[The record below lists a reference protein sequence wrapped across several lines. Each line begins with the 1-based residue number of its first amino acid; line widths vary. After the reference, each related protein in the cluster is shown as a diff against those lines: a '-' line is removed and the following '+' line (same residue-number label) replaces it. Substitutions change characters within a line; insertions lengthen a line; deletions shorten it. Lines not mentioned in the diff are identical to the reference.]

1 MVGMVSSPRP
11 ARTPATGRI
20 DVDLDGP
27 QRDTAIRMMTR
38 MLRLEDRQ
46 GSLVA
51 RIALDVGLRIIDG
64 ELAPG
69 SDVNSVELA
78 QRFETSRTPV
88 REALMLLEKQ
98 NLVEVPAR
106 RRPRVTDLSATPIE
120 EIYRVRALLSG
131 LAARLVCER
140 ASEEQLRELGE
151 RLAVMR
157 DAAAAGD
164 TGGYFWANVHYN
176 DLVTQVAGDSVLGDL
191 LDSLGLRVLQL
202 RHRSMAQSGR
212 MRDSMADH
220 ERVFIAYCQR
230 DADLAAAMSSAI
242 VQDAY
247 RVLIGKY
254 RR

>member
-1 MVGMVSSPRP
+1 MN
-11 ARTPATGRI
+11 
-20 DVDLDGP
+20 LDGP

-78 QRFETSRTPV
+78 QRFDTSRTPV

-106 RRPRVTDLSATPIE
+106 RRPRVSDLSATPIE
-120 EIYRVRALLSG
+120 EIYRVRALLTG

-140 ASEEQLRELGE
+140 ATEEQLDELGL
-151 RLAVMR
+151 RLSAMR
-157 DAAAAGD
+157 DAAAQGD
-164 TGGYFWANVHYN
+164 TVGYFWANVHYN
-176 DLVTQVAGDSVLGDL
+176 DLVTEVAGDSVLGDL

-202 RHRSMAQSGR
+202 RHRSIAAGDR

-220 ERVFIAYCQR
+220 ERVYIAFRQR
-230 DADLAAAMSSAI
+230 DADLAAALSVAI

-247 RVLIGKY
+247 RVLTGSY